1 MKMSCYCKIQHGLQE
16 HQQGKWGD
24 KSEMDCVR
32 QGRGKQMEGQ
42 DEMVALGNHVISQ
55 NLTV

>member
-1 MKMSCYCKIQHGLQE
+1 
-16 HQQGKWGD
+16 
-24 KSEMDCVR
+24 MDCVR